1 MMAKP
6 EKTNKQKKLIIEL
19 FTACKEIQIK
29 HRLFLVIAMYCTMAE
44 ITSKK
49 GSF

>member
-6 EKTNKQKKLIIEL
+6 EKNQKKLIIEL
-19 FTACKEIQIK
+19 FNACKEIQIK
-29 HRLFLVIAMYCTMAE
+29 HRLFLVIAMYYCTMAE